1 MKKVVLFILIFI
13 LFIPIVNGKSIDDL
27 YKELEV
33 LENQKNL
40 YTYLS
45 DDDIKELLNNSI
57 DIEEIIDTLNSEI
70 NNINNIILEKEEKI
84 NKIKEEIDNFM
95 VFNQVSK
102 GENIYLEYI
111 FNAESYADMI
121 YRYMVAEQL
130 TNYNNNLI
138 ETINKEIEELNSRK
152 EELNKKITKLNNE
165 REKYKEL
172 EIILK
177 SVNTFSIDSITSTL
191 EEDIENIKEEIK
203 LYQSIGC
210 TRYMD
215 ISICL
220 NIRNSKGLNYPLTK
234 GCVSKDYKIT
244 SHKGIDLA
252 CNKEGTNVYSAGSGV
267 VSFITYESNCGGNI
281 VYIYHLIN
289 GKSYTTIYGHLL
301 KVLVDVGDIVDE
313 NTIIGLLGGESTAL
327 INGGYDKCTNGAHL
341 HYVVT
346 EGFHINDFSIYTINP
361 RYMNNFP
368 EVLNGY
374 FYR

>member
-1 MKKVVLFILIFI
+1 MKKVILFILTFI
-13 LFIPIVNGKSIDDL
+13 LFIPIVNGKSINDL

-191 EEDIENIKEEIK
+191 EEDIENKKEEIK

-220 NIRNSKGLNYPLTK
+220 NIRNSTGLNYPLIK

-267 VSFITYESNCGGNI
+267 VSFITYKSNCGGNI

-301 KVLVDVGDIVDE
+301 KVYVDVGDIVDE

>member
-1 MKKVVLFILIFI
+1 MKKVILFILIFI

-220 NIRNSKGLNYPLTK
+220 NIRNSRGLNYPLTK

>member
-1 MKKVVLFILIFI
+1 MKKVILFILTFI

-220 NIRNSKGLNYPLTK
+220 NIRNSRGLNYPLTK

>member
-1 MKKVVLFILIFI
+1 MKKVILFILIFI
-13 LFIPIVNGKSIDDL
+13 LFIPSVNGKSINDL

-165 REKYKEL
+165 REKYKKL

-220 NIRNSKGLNYPLTK
+220 NIRNSRGLNYPLTK

>member
-152 EELNKKITKLNNE
+152 EELPKKITKLNNE
-165 REKYKEL
+165 REKYNE
-172 EIILK
+172 
-177 SVNTFSIDSITSTL
+177 
-191 EEDIENIKEEIK
+191 
-203 LYQSIGC
+203 
-210 TRYMD
+210 
-215 ISICL
+215 
-220 NIRNSKGLNYPLTK
+220 
-234 GCVSKDYKIT
+234 
-244 SHKGIDLA
+244 
-252 CNKEGTNVYSAGSGV
+252 
-267 VSFITYESNCGGNI
+267 
-281 VYIYHLIN
+281 
-289 GKSYTTIYGHLL
+289 
-301 KVLVDVGDIVDE
+301 
-313 NTIIGLLGGESTAL
+313 
-327 INGGYDKCTNGAHL
+327 
-341 HYVVT
+341 
-346 EGFHINDFSIYTINP
+346 
-361 RYMNNFP
+361 
-368 EVLNGY
+368 
-374 FYR
+374 

>member
-1 MKKVVLFILIFI
+1 MKKVILFILIFI
-13 LFIPIVNGKSIDDL
+13 LFIPSVNGKSINDL

-220 NIRNSKGLNYPLTK
+220 NIRNSRGLNYPLTK

>member
-1 MKKVVLFILIFI
+1 MKKVILFILIFI
-13 LFIPIVNGKSIDDL
+13 LFIPSVNGKSINDL

>member
-1 MKKVVLFILIFI
+1 MKKVILFILTFI

>member
-1 MKKVVLFILIFI
+1 MKKVILFILTFI
-13 LFIPIVNGKSIDDL
+13 LFIPIVNGKSINDL

-301 KVLVDVGDIVDE
+301 KVLVNVGDIVDE

>member
-70 NNINNIILEKEEKI
+70 NNINNMILEKEEKI

-165 REKYKEL
+165 REKYKKL

-220 NIRNSKGLNYPLTK
+220 NIRNSRGLNYPLTK

-301 KVLVDVGDIVDE
+301 KVLVNVGDIVDE

>member
-1 MKKVVLFILIFI
+1 MKKVILFILTFI

-177 SVNTFSIDSITSTL
+177 SVNTFNIDSITSTL

-220 NIRNSKGLNYPLTK
+220 NIRNSTGLNYPLIK

-267 VSFITYESNCGGNI
+267 VSFITYKSNCGGNI

-301 KVLVDVGDIVDE
+301 KVYVDVGDIVDE

>member
-1 MKKVVLFILIFI
+1 MKKVILFILIFI
-13 LFIPIVNGKSIDDL
+13 LFIPIVNGKSINDL

-70 NNINNIILEKEEKI
+70 NNINNIILGKEEKI

>member
-1 MKKVVLFILIFI
+1 MKKVILFILIFI

>member
-1 MKKVVLFILIFI
+1 MKKVILFILIFI

-70 NNINNIILEKEEKI
+70 NNINNMILEKEEKI

-165 REKYKEL
+165 REKYKKL

-220 NIRNSKGLNYPLTK
+220 NIRNSRGLNYPLTK

>member
-1 MKKVVLFILIFI
+1 MKKVILFILTFI

-70 NNINNIILEKEEKI
+70 NNINNIILEKEENI

>member
-1 MKKVVLFILIFI
+1 MKKVILFILIFI

-70 NNINNIILEKEEKI
+70 NNINNIILGKEEKI